1 MTPAQGITFHVLEV
15 PDAFRERSRIRH
27 WLKAVA
33 RAEGRRIVSL
43 EYVLMDDEALLRINR
58 SHLGHD
64 DYTDVITFPYAEG
77 NDIEGEVLIS
87 HDRVKENAR
96 TFGVPTSHE
105 LRRVMVHGL
114 LHLCGYRDGTL
125 AERNTMRALE
135 DEYLGNWR

>member
-1 MTPAQGITFHVLEV
+1 MTPAQAITFHVREV
-15 PDAFRERSRIRH
+15 PDAFRERSRIRR
-27 WLKAVA
+27 WLNAAA
-33 RAEGRRIVSL
+33 RAECRRIGRL
-43 EYVLMDDEALLRINR
+43 EYVLMDDEALLQVNRIY
-58 SHLGHD
+58 LGHD

-125 AERNTMRALE
+125 AERNAMRALE